1 MEAIVMT
8 NLIMKTSAV
17 VLLAALAPSA
27 ASAAAGNASGS
38 SALALAAVVAQH
50 STVLSASDKKT
61 VASLFDGNTKTRSK
75 PLTVAAD
82 SVQCQVNNVDI
93 TWRRCEMTFKPGKS
107 GKSSVKGRAAN
118 EIDATLAL
126 AGVDAEGAAGSFYR
140 RLTKLN
146 CTLDPVEIK
155 KKDGGGAKCSFRVG
169 E

>member
-17 VLLAALAPSA
+17 VLLAALVPSAASA

-38 SALALAAVVAQH
+38 SALALAAVMAQH
-50 STVLSASDKKT
+50 STVLSASNKKT
-61 VASLFDGNTKTRSK
+61 IASLFDGNKTGSK

-82 SVQCQVNNVDI
+82 SVQCQVNTVDI
-93 TWRRCEMTFKPGKS
+93 TWRRCELTFKT

-126 AGVDAEGAAGSFYR
+126 AGVDSEGAAGSFYR
-140 RLTKLN
+140 RVTKLN